1 MATTRDTVLLIA
13 SDTSLAGS
21 NIADALLQHAS
32 FAWTPLR
39 QEENN
44 AGDRCWIASSLSNCR
59 ELVLW
64 RTPKKLTC
72 LDDADEECRRMLE
85 AAPCSHSSENGI
97 GTGNEMVRNIKDVL
111 FLERHVAA
119 SASGQKSLTVHP
131 IGNPREDLEPMG
143 GVAGRLPPPSPRLA
157 SLLRSLRSVHGGQA
171 ASLEDFDVTFEA
183 THHGPWLKSPALFA
197 EIGSSEAEWSRADAG
212 HCWADALWAEFSKP
226 EPVSGPVVISIGGNH
241 YMSHMND
248 LLKLHPGLMVGHML
262 PTYVL
267 RDAGVEQ
274 IQASVK
280 EALQATLLA
289 HPEVPEI
296 IVYMSKKSL
305 RSAERQAVQTA
316 LESLAASL
324 GPGSPVL
331 RAVSTSAQ
339 LQKIIEADLAEVAV

>member
-1 MATTRDTVLLIA
+1 
-13 SDTSLAGS
+13 
-21 NIADALLQHAS
+21 
-32 FAWTPLR
+32 
-39 QEENN
+39 
-44 AGDRCWIASSLSNCR
+44 
-59 ELVLW
+59 
-64 RTPKKLTC
+64 
-72 LDDADEECRRMLE
+72 
-85 AAPCSHSSENGI
+85 
-97 GTGNEMVRNIKDVL
+97 
-111 FLERHVAA
+111 
-119 SASGQKSLTVHP
+119 
-131 IGNPREDLEPMG
+131 
-143 GVAGRLPPPSPRLA
+143 
-157 SLLRSLRSVHGGQA
+157 
-171 ASLEDFDVTFEA
+171 
-183 THHGPWLKSPALFA
+183 
-197 EIGSSEAEWSRADAG
+197 
-212 HCWADALWAEFSKP
+212 
-226 EPVSGPVVISIGGNH
+226 
-241 YMSHMND
+241 
-248 LLKLHPGLMVGHML
+248 ML